1 MIIAENTQIE
11 GSLEIW
17 TSATITSGG
26 IVSAADFRDYNFS
39 GSKALVSDSNKSIVE
54 SSVTSTQIGYLSNT
68 SADIQT
74 QLDERILSKPGASIG
89 SVNQSPAPNVWY
101 KIASWTQN
109 AYQKNDVE
117 MYGWS
122 IGRGQKKITVRASSM
137 YEASVSAATF
147 DLTVENHNDSLGQT
161 TQGSQF
167 IIGNSGSETQLWF
180 FENNGGNNQLL
191 FKLNQFYDKS
201 RPITTFYNTSG
212 VPALTTSAYGKLY
225 TGHFGDLYVISA
237 TANTVPY
244 LDSNK
249 KVVSSSITPTQ
260 LGYLSTTSA
269 NIQTQLSTL
278 SATKQNLLT
287 NPVTGTGTA
296 GTFAKFTGTS
306 TVGNSIV
313 TESGSVVTV
322 GGHFAA
328 TNISASTLT
337 IGTGVGQIDNTEFS
351 YLNGVSANIQT
362 QLNALSVAAVSG
374 SGAGTTNKITKFV
387 TPSSMGDSTITDNGS
402 LVTFATQITTP
413 RINLPTN
420 TNSVYFGTE
429 SVLGDSST
437 AHTLGIASQVNS
449 ALGYVKFGTDANIL
463 GYDGSTLVYAG
474 TAKIGNVSATTI
486 SGTSLT
492 IGNVSNTEFS
502 YLDGTSAN
510 IQTQLSTLSASKAV
524 KSITITAGT
533 GLTGGGDLSTNR
545 TISLATTGTAGT
557 YTKVTTNAYGQVTA
571 GTTLTSAD
579 IPTLGPSKISQDA
592 SNRFV
597 TDTEKANWNIGYTSA
612 HNHPN
617 KANLDL
623 INQSLALSASPIF
636 DSIHLSANGS
646 GDNIR
651 VGDDAFIGDINAA
664 HTLGIRGVNDATKG
678 YIKFGSD
685 SNSFGYDGATLVYTG
700 TAKIAIVSATS
711 VSAITSTARTFQI
724 TEQALTTY
732 PSALPPYAITQT
744 MGTNDQWRIYGEGGS
759 NAGAMFIETGDDG
772 TESINL
778 AFRQSSTRNTAYTFN
793 PTTLSAP
800 AVTATFNSVS
810 ASTLTIGNIS
820 NTEFNYLDG
829 VTSGIQAQLNAKSST
844 GHTHQFIVGDRVSP
858 NSSATQS
865 SWFGDGLYMS
875 RVYGQDYPASYG
887 NILSLD
893 GTGRNQIFLSWAG
906 TDAGSERMWFRN
918 KRDNFNG
925 WSPWQRA
932 IDTVT
937 DSSSI
942 ANWNSAYT
950 AVANV
955 ISGSGTSN
963 YIPKF
968 TGTRTVGNSSLLDE
982 TTLLT
987 YGTNTG
993 NTTFKMNAG
1002 TGATSYF
1009 QMCVGGSEKFGI
1021 NNISDITYFNKNT
1034 SEFMRVESGVNYPY
1048 FVNSLKLNSTAN
1060 RVVLTDASQKL
1071 TTSTITNI
1079 ELGHLSGVS
1088 SNIQAQLNGKPAIS
1102 DTVRAVS
1109 YDTNVN
1115 LDYPENN
1122 TIYSFVG
1129 AKNATSGSPFGNAYY
1144 NTIDVRHRNGSADGL
1159 AGYGGQLVWGM
1170 TNFTNRIA
1178 FRTRNA
1184 SSWQSWNEIWTNANL
1199 PITAT
1204 HLTGTTSNIQTQL
1217 NGKVG
1222 TNAWNNQTIDIASY
1236 PASYFSDVAT
1246 GDLTVRFGT
1255 SANKVA
1261 LGVYDGVGNNKA
1273 AITYTKD
1280 SVSVG
1285 YALNITPAGIKFPDN
1300 AFGGGGDTAGM
1311 RLVTRSGE
1319 DQSLELYVT
1328 NDITDWVN
1336 LVGPDNNFAKVNGN
1350 TIWNAGNL
1358 TQTSFDNWNTAYTS
1372 AHFHNNKSNLDSINQ
1387 NLGTTSQVIFSDA
1400 TLPGAAYVRYGYFG
1414 THSGWING
1422 TYALRV
1428 YGESLLIGNTTLDIN
1443 YQLFVQKDIT
1453 PTTATNNNYA
1463 LAPIVINR
1471 ATQDSS
1477 TTTVAGIGFHNA
1489 GVNAATLYYDTVTS
1503 VFKYNRNIS
1512 GPLVTIWDDS
1522 NFTPGNYLPKSGSFG
1537 GSDGYEF
1544 VVESGADT
1552 GGLSLYLRDN
1562 NDGSEYFAIKDNSGV
1577 PSFIAYSDRTVN
1589 VGYQNYQQV
1598 KPLFTIGDGQYGL
1611 GANSGYLNLYSA
1623 GGGFRAFSKSGS
1635 NDAVYLG
1642 DFWHSGN
1649 FNPSSKSDVG
1659 HIHDDRYYTE
1669 SETNSILGN
1678 YLPLTGGTMTGNIVF
1693 SDADEGVEFRRG
1705 AKVGNIGSYLT
1716 LRMEEDN
1723 NNPRLLSNN
1732 GATSWAVLTTR
1743 NVTTTTNYIP
1753 KFVGTG
1759 GLNEIQMQ
1767 NSLIYD
1773 DGTNVFVDGSPVARG
1788 TGTTFRLARWVSSAD
1803 IADSLLEENSTKFV
1817 PRNKIWSIKDAFG
1830 GTGPTDVIELH
1841 GGSKFFVTQN
1851 GSNGAKT
1858 ATYWKGNSSGS
1869 GMIVGVTNYSAII
1882 GFCQNETASDING
1895 ELGITTGVY
1904 VNSFGM
1910 SLQNVQ
1916 YLNLSGSSHTIV
1928 GTNETITLPAYSGG
1942 SPVGQVLW
1950 FSGVDSGGPV
1960 FNNIKPNTGEIIRY
1974 KNTAGSLVV
1983 VTDAGTLGV
1992 VGRAAQL
1999 LRVSSTEWRMI
2010 GVY

>member
-1 MIIAENTQIE
+1 
-11 GSLEIW
+11 
-17 TSATITSGG
+17 
-26 IVSAADFRDYNFS
+26 
-39 GSKALVSDSNKSIVE
+39 
-54 SSVTSTQIGYLSNT
+54 
-68 SADIQT
+68 
-74 QLDERILSKPGASIG
+74 
-89 SVNQSPAPNVWY
+89 
-101 KIASWTQN
+101 
-109 AYQKNDVE
+109 
-117 MYGWS
+117 
-122 IGRGQKKITVRASSM
+122 
-137 YEASVSAATF
+137 
-147 DLTVENHNDSLGQT
+147 
-161 TQGSQF
+161 
-167 IIGNSGSETQLWF
+167 
-180 FENNGGNNQLL
+180 
-191 FKLNQFYDKS
+191 
-201 RPITTFYNTSG
+201 
-212 VPALTTSAYGKLY
+212 
-225 TGHFGDLYVISA
+225 
-237 TANTVPY
+237 
-244 LDSNK
+244 
-249 KVVSSSITPTQ
+249 
-260 LGYLSTTSA
+260 
-269 NIQTQLSTL
+269 
-278 SATKQNLLT
+278 
-287 NPVTGTGTA
+287 
-296 GTFAKFTGTS
+296 
-306 TVGNSIV
+306 
-313 TESGSVVTV
+313 
-322 GGHFAA
+322 
-328 TNISASTLT
+328 
-337 IGTGVGQIDNTEFS
+337 
-351 YLNGVSANIQT
+351 
-362 QLNALSVAAVSG
+362 
-374 SGAGTTNKITKFV
+374 
-387 TPSSMGDSTITDNGS
+387 MGDSTITDNGS

-437 AHTLGIASQVNS
+437 AHTLGIASQVNA
-449 ALGYVKFGTDANIL
+449 ALGYVKFGTDTNIL

-533 GLTGGGDLSTNR
+533 GLVGGGDLSTNR

-636 DSIHLSANGS
+636 DSIHLSANGR

-651 VGDDAFIGDINAA
+651 VGDDAFIGDINATN
-664 HTLGIRGVNDATKG
+664 TLGIKGVNDATKG

-685 SNSFGYDGATLVYTG
+685 SKLFGYDGATLVYTG

-778 AFRQSSTRNTAYTFN
+778 AFRQSSTRNTAYTFK

-875 RVYGQDYPASYG
+875 RVYWQDYPTSYG

-963 YIPKF
+963 
-968 TGTRTVGNSSLLDE
+968 
-982 TTLLT
+982 
-987 YGTNTG
+987 
-993 NTTFKMNAG
+993 
-1002 TGATSYF
+1002 
-1009 QMCVGGSEKFGI
+1009 
-1021 NNISDITYFNKNT
+1021 
-1034 SEFMRVESGVNYPY
+1034 
-1048 FVNSLKLNSTAN
+1048 

-1088 SNIQAQLNGKPAIS
+1088 SNIQTQLNGKPAIS

-1170 TNFTNRIA
+1170 TNYKSRIA

-1184 SSWQSWNEIWTNANL
+1184 SSWESWTEIWTNSNL

-1222 TNAWNNQTIDIASY
+1222 TNAWNNQTIDIASA

-1246 GDLTVRFGT
+1246 GDLAVRFGT
-1255 SANKVA
+1255 TTNKVA

-1300 AFGGGGDTAGM
+1300 AYGGSGDTAGM

-1319 DQSLELYVT
+1319 EQSLELYVT
-1328 NDITDWVN
+1328 NDITDWIN
-1336 LVGPDNNFAKVNGN
+1336 LVGPDNNAAKVNGN
-1350 TIWNAGNL
+1350 TIWNAGN
-1358 TQTSFDNWNTAYTS
+1358 
-1372 AHFHNNKSNLDSINQ
+1372 
-1387 NLGTTSQVIFSDA
+1387 
-1400 TLPGAAYVRYGYFG
+1400 
-1414 THSGWING
+1414 
-1422 TYALRV
+1422 
-1428 YGESLLIGNTTLDIN
+1428 
-1443 YQLFVQKDIT
+1443 
-1453 PTTATNNNYA
+1453 
-1463 LAPIVINR
+1463 
-1471 ATQDSS
+1471 
-1477 TTTVAGIGFHNA
+1477 
-1489 GVNAATLYYDTVTS
+1489 
-1503 VFKYNRNIS
+1503 
-1512 GPLVTIWDDS
+1512 
-1522 NFTPGNYLPKSGSFG
+1522 FTPGNYLP
-1537 GSDGYEF
+1537 
-1544 VVESGADT
+1544 
-1552 GGLSLYLRDN
+1552 LS
-1562 NDGSEYFAIKDNSGV
+1562 
-1577 PSFIAYSDRTVN
+1577 
-1589 VGYQNYQQV
+1589 
-1598 KPLFTIGDGQYGL
+1598 
-1611 GANSGYLNLYSA
+1611 
-1623 GGGFRAFSKSGS
+1623 
-1635 NDAVYLG
+1635 
-1642 DFWHSGN
+1642 
-1649 FNPSSKSDVG
+1649 
-1659 HIHDDRYYTE
+1659 
-1669 SETNSILGN
+1669 
-1678 YLPLTGGTMTGNIVF
+1678 GGTMTGNIVF

-1732 GATSWAVLTTR
+1732 GATSWTVLTTR

-1759 GLNEIQMQ
+1759 GLDEIQMQ
-1767 NSLIYD
+1767 NSLISD
-1773 DGTNVFVDGSPVARG
+1773 DGTKVTISGAFVLPNNPFGTVYSSSYPTYKIHQAAGGAGDSWSLYGEGLVDYGACVLEIGDNLSNEQFIVGFRNYIDNIRNDRYIFRHNDFIATGVAAQFSSVSTSNGITANNLRLNGVGGLVTSNNVQWKNITGGGSGGIVFGEDRIVPNNTNSFSDTGIKFAYSGSSENLFFGDISNNKGYYVLVDGSSY
-1788 TGTTFRLARWVSSAD
+1788 SSKLNGLID
-1803 IADSLLEENSTKFV
+1803 IE
-1817 PRNKIWSIKDAFG
+1817 
-1830 GTGPTDVIELH
+1830 DV
-1841 GGSKFFVTQN
+1841 
-1851 GSNGAKT
+1851 
-1858 ATYWKGNSSGS
+1858 
-1869 GMIVGVTNYSAII
+1869 NYIQ
-1882 GFCQNETASDING
+1882 FTASSV
-1895 ELGITTGVY
+1895 ITASQTLDGAFNY
-1904 VNSFGM
+1904 
-1910 SLQNVQ
+1910 
-1916 YLNLSGSSHTIV
+1916 YTISASA
-1928 GTNETITLPAYSGG
+1928 NRTITLPSSPRTNTIYYLNVIDAG
-1942 SPVGQVLW
+1942 STYPL
-1950 FSGVDSGGPV
+1950 
-1960 FNNIKPNTGEIIRY
+1960 KPNTSQNIFWTDISNISQIGGSSFNYPRLR
-1974 KNTAGSLVV
+1974 AGLHLVSCYYDGS
-1983 VTDAGTLGV
+1983 TYNWTLAGIHS
-1992 VGRAAQL
+1992 A
-1999 LRVSSTEWRMI
+1999 
-2010 GVY
+2010 